1 MLKLVALMISF
12 SFFSTPIYASQVKV
26 GEPAPSFSL
35 SGDKGGYVK
44 DGSEFKT
51 DHFKGKMQ
59 IIWYVDPDERDLN
72 EYAVEELRKANFPKE
87 IVGSVA
93 IINFDATMIP
103 NFILSG
109 LIEDSQK
116 KNKNTVY
123 IKDLEKAFVK
133 KWGLKDDS
141 SNVVVL
147 TKDMRVLYWF
157 GGKLNETETKKM
169 LSVVRQHNPKL
180 K

>member
-1 MLKLVALMISF
+1 
-12 SFFSTPIYASQVKV
+12 
-26 GEPAPSFSL
+26 
-35 SGDKGGYVK
+35 
-44 DGSEFKT
+44 
-51 DHFKGKMQ
+51 MQ

-147 TKDMRVLYWF
+147 TKDMKVLYWF